1 MDQLAQ
7 IFQRLAA
14 LLGAL
19 VAGGIIKTSSGT
31 QITGILADVEAVIS
45 GAQNPNA
52 DLIGKVATL
61 LADLKVDNMI
71 SGQFVDD
78 LAQGLTKFGAFVH
91 DVQTGQVAVID
102 DKAKLAGVEGL
113 YVFVPSGSDVAHT
126 IGY

>member
-61 LADLKVDNMI
+61 LADLKVDNVI

-102 DKAKLAGVEGL
+102 DKARLAGVEGL
-113 YVFVPSGSDVAHT
+113 YVFVPAGSDIAHA